1 MKRTTIVLIAA
12 LFGTFSLGGCS
23 QEEVEKLKLDLVRGE
38 ADLAG
43 VKALLVDA
51 KAQLVDIEKQVAE
64 LPEGEEK
71 TKATEQLVQLRLW
84 IDGGEKHVAALL
96 ARLTTINEKLER
108 IDNGPDML
116 LEITSEIGEA
126 LPPPFGMY
134 LSLGGL
140 LAAIIWRGVK
150 NRTAA
155 REIAAS
161 VDTILTDEQK
171 AQIKGQSDKAR
182 AIVDEAQSKKFK
194 LPL

>member
-23 QEEVEKLKLDLVRGE
+23 QEEVEKLKRDLLLGE
-38 ADLAG
+38 ADLA
-43 VKALLVDA
+43 KAQRVVDDA
-51 KAQLVDIEKQVAE
+51 KAELDVLAKQVEE
-64 LPEGEEK
+64 LPAGEQK
-71 TKATEQLVQLRLW
+71 VKATEQLAQARMLVQ
-84 IDGGEKHVAALL
+84 GGEKYIGTIRTRLSALNV
-96 ARLTTINEKLER
+96 RLEMV
-108 IDNGPDML
+108 DNGPDML
-116 LEITSEIGEA
+116 QEITGEIGEA